1 MIRVFALAGAAI
13 LLAGCATPE
22 APVNQLERANV
33 LPLALD
39 SDFQFRKVQQTF
51 LDTQNPMVETRSEAA
66 RFERARATWGAID
79 SSELRQRDGQYFNF
93 FWRARREA
101 DVTVRLEYRQAGL
114 ANYVKAKEIYYPAA
128 RGSRKS
134 SFEVTGDEFLENG
147 RVTSWR
153 VLLIVEGRIVAFRQ
167 SFMWR

>member
-1 MIRVFALAGAAI
+1 MIRVLALAGVAVFLAA
-13 LLAGCATPE
+13 CAAPE
-22 APVNQLERANV
+22 GPVNQLERANV

-39 SDFQFRKVQQTF
+39 RDFEFRKVQLSL
-51 LDTQNPMVETRSEAA
+51 LDTTRPMVQTQSEAA

-79 SSELRQRDGQYFNF
+79 SIELRQRDGQYFHF

-101 DVTVRLEYRQAGL
+101 DITVRLEYRQAGL
-114 ANYVKAKEIYYPAA
+114 ANFVKAKEIYYPAT

-134 SFEVTGDEFLENG
+134 TFEVIGDEFLENG

-153 VLLIVEGRIVAFRQ
+153 ALLIVEGRIVAFRQ